1 MTRSRRPQWTLR
13 GLNVGRVLRI
23 FAVAC
28 VAVAACAAGPSPA
41 MAAPKCADPGE
52 ILAPVPWSQQMLA
65 PESVWP
71 FTRGDGTIVA
81 VLDSGVDANQPQL
94 KGRVSAGFDAVTGSG
109 SANTDCLGTGTQVAG
124 VIAGRKVSSSGFT
137 GWAPGVTILPI
148 RVVADRTSDGL
159 IADPHVLAR
168 GIKAAVDGGAN
179 VIAVSA
185 ISYSGTDELHSAVD
199 NALAKGVIV
208 IAAVGDQG
216 DVNGA
221 NPTPYPAQYTGV
233 LGVGAMGQTGER
245 WSKSQHGQ
253 YVDLVAP
260 GAEVVTL
267 QRGQGMTVVD
277 GTGVACGF
285 VAATVAL
292 ARARRG
298 ASARDYEIR
307 QVVLGTTTPTP
318 GGPGYGHGLVN
329 PYAAVNNQVVK
340 ATPAPLPALASSTKT
355 DTASAWARSR
365 DLAIVGTGVALL
377 AVFCVVLAT
386 ATLPR
391 GRRRFWRAGTA
402 PTPRSSTE
410 PDEPGPP
417 LPLFEDRPAT

>member
-1 MTRSRRPQWTLR
+1 MVASIRPSSRQPWLI
-13 GLNVGRVLRI
+13 GRVLC
-23 FAVAC
+23 AVVAAC
-28 VAVAACAAGPSPA
+28 VAAAVCAAVPSPA

-52 ILAPVPWSQQMLA
+52 NLAPVPWSQQMLA

-71 FTRGDGTIVA
+71 FTRGDGITVA
-81 VLDSGVDANQPQL
+81 VLDSGVDANHPQL
-94 KGRVSAGFDAVTGSG
+94 KGRVSSGFDAVAGSG

-124 VIAGRKVSSSGFT
+124 VIAGRKVASSGFT

-148 RVVADRTSDGL
+148 RVVVDRTSAGL

-168 GIKAAVDGGAN
+168 GIKVAVDAGAT

-185 ISYSGTDELHSAVD
+185 ISYSGTDELHGAVD
-199 NALAKGVIV
+199 NALAKGVVV

-216 DVNGA
+216 DANGA

-233 LGVGAMGQTGER
+233 LGVGAMGQTGQR
-245 WSKSQHGQ
+245 WSKSQHGE

-260 GAEVVTL
+260 GAEVATL
-267 QRGQGMTVVD
+267 QRGHGMTVVD

-292 ARARRG
+292 VRNRRG
-298 ASARDYEIR
+298 PGARDLEIR

-318 GGPGYGHGLVN
+318 GGPDYGHGLVN

-340 ATPAPLPALASSTKT
+340 ASPVPLPALARSTP
-355 DTASAWARSR
+355 DTASVWARSR
-365 DLAIVGTGVALL
+365 DLATVGTAFALL
-377 AVFCVVLAT
+377 AVLCVVLAT

-402 PTPRSSTE
+402 PTPRSTTE